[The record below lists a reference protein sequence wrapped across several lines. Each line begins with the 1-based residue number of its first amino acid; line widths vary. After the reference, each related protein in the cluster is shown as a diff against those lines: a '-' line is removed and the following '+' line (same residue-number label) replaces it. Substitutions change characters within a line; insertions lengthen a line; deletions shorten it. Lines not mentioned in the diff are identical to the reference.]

1 MSREEILAAGAP
13 IARVY
18 GEPLTDVPEDLF
30 IPPEA
35 LRVFLE
41 TFEGPLD
48 LLWYLIQKNR
58 LDVRDIPVARL
69 TEQYLAYVEAMRRF
83 DLDLAA
89 DYLLMAAMLLEIKS
103 RSLLPRARATLEEG
117 EEGDPRAELM
127 RRLLEYERIKRA
139 ARALADQP
147 RAGRDFL
154 WAGPIE
160 WGHTPQR
167 PQPEASLDRLLEAW
181 TDILQR
187 LRLERRHEVAAEA
200 VSVREAMSR
209 VLRRL
214 RHAAGALAFATLL
227 EPGQGRL
234 GVAVTF
240 VALLE
245 LCKENALHLEQR
257 EPFGTL
263 WVRPAEAAP
272 PTESLATEP

>member
-1 MSREEILAAGAP
+1 MSRDEILAAEAP

-18 GEPLTDVPEDLF
+18 GEPLTAVPEDLF

-41 TFEGPLD
+41 TFEGPFD

-89 DYLLMAAMLLEIKS
+89 DYLLMAATLLEIKS
-103 RSLLPRARATLEEG
+103 RSLLPRAPSVLQEDG
-117 EEGDPRAELM
+117 EDDPRAELM

-139 ARALADQP
+139 ARLLGEHP

-167 PQPEASLDRLLEAW
+167 PQPEASLDRLIEAW
-181 TDILQR
+181 TGILQR

-200 VSVREAMSR
+200 ISVREAMSR

-214 RHAAGALAFATLL
+214 RHAAGALAFATLI
-227 EPGQGRL
+227 EPEQGRL

-240 VALLE
+240 VAVLE
-245 LCKENALHLEQR
+245 LCKERALHLEQR
-257 EPFGTL
+257 EPLAPL

-272 PTESLATEP
+272 ETEPLALEP